1 MSEDKMDTAADLVPV
16 HGGWTTWSTAGF
28 RSDSGVTS

>member
-16 HGGWTTWSTAGF
+16 HGGLDDLVDRRVPLG
-28 RSDSGVTS
+28 